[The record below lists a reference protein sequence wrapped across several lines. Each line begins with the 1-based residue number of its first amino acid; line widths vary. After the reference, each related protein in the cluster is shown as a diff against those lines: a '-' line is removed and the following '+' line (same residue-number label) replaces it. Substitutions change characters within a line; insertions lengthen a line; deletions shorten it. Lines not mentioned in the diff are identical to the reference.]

1 MHLQKR
7 ILLILLT
14 VDKQAAA
21 RCWRDGQ
28 KKRCFTYRFLA
39 TGTVEE
45 KIFQR
50 QLSKEGLQSVVDDKE
65 QVNALST
72 KDLRNLFKLRT
83 NSPSD
88 THDKLDCKRC
98 KTIQENSEAELAAL
112 LPLQLEQCQILL
124 EKLCAHEDATKFLSP
139 LNPTEHEGGI
149 TKEIYEKYVKQ
160 PMDLGTIK
168 AKIKAP
174 AGSKES
180 YKSVSQFAKDVN
192 RIFSNVLKVW
202 NSGQDIAEA
211 SRRLQGWWV
220 DEWGQ
225 LVPKLMS
232 MKQRLGKKNEK
243 DDVLS
248 DKENIEN
255 NEQNPADSQRG
266 EDFQEQIGLPGI
278 KIIVLHSCY
287 LLFR

>member
-1 MHLQKR
+1 
-7 ILLILLT
+7 
-14 VDKQAAA
+14 
-21 RCWRDGQ
+21 
-28 KKRCFTYRFLA
+28 
-39 TGTVEE
+39 
-45 KIFQR
+45 
-50 QLSKEGLQSVVDDKE
+50 VDDKE

-98 KTIQENSEAELAAL
+98 KTIQENSEAELAVL
-112 LPLQLEQCQILL
+112 LPLQLEQCQVLL

-139 LNPTEHEGGI
+139 LNPTDHEGEI
-149 TKEIYEKYVKQ
+149 TKEFYDRYVKQ

-168 AKIKAP
+168 AKMKAP

-220 DEWGQ
+220 DEWGR

-232 MKQRLGKKNEK
+232 MKQQLGKNIDTDDAASK
-243 DDVLS
+243 DNIDQNHS
-248 DKENIEN
+248 DC
-255 NEQNPADSQRG
+255 QRG
-266 EDFQEQIGLPGI
+266 EDFQEQIGLPGRVI
-278 KIIVLHSCY
+278 FCKRIPISCT
-287 LLFR
+287 LSFL